1 VNPKELKQIGNMM
14 YNIIWEVL
22 GRAFIGNM
30 LQKDHYVPHYWGTRK
45 CMIAKASR
53 RPMEH
58 DMMILR
64 LLGT

>member
-1 VNPKELKQIGNMM
+1 M

-22 GRAFIGNM
+22 GRTLVGNM
-30 LQKDHYVPHYWGTRK
+30 LQKDHYVPYYWGTRIR
-45 CMIAKASR
+45 MIAKASR